1 MLISVVIPVF
11 NECEVMPHLFAA
23 LPPVLDKISDTYE
36 IIMVDDGSSDG
47 TREWLRDAATR
58 DSRIKLIS
66 FSRNFGQQAAMTAGL
81 DYARGD
87 VVVVMDCDLQDP
99 PELLETML
107 DKLNQG
113 YDVVSCQR
121 ASRAGE
127 SFFKKTTATAF
138 YQLMRRAIDK
148 RIPPEVGDFRMY
160 SRSAV
165 QAIRSFREQHR
176 FMRGLVAWLG
186 LKEALIQ
193 FDRPPRVA
201 GETKYP
207 VSKLVRLAWTAISS
221 SSAVPLKLCSYAG
234 AGLLFGGVALN
245 VGAALAALS
254 LIPLTSSALF
264 WAGLQLSLSG
274 INLCAVGLLGDYVG
288 RIYEES
294 KHRPLYIVGETQNIP
309 AIQHKDRTVWLQQR
323 QPATIEQSDGETSP
337 NTIPFPASTRQP
349 HAYPA
354 AVSEPSERTRVR
366 RAA

>member
-23 LPPVLDKISDTYE
+23 LPPVLEKIADSYE

-47 TREWLRDAATR
+47 TREWIRDASTK

-99 PELLETML
+99 PELLESML

-121 ASRAGE
+121 TSRAGE

-160 SRSAV
+160 SRDAV
-165 QAIRSFREQHR
+165 QAIRAFREQHR

-186 LKEALIQ
+186 LREALIP
-193 FDRPPRVA
+193 FNRPPRIA

-234 AGLLFGGVALN
+234 AGMLLSGVALN
-245 VGAALAALS
+245 LVAALASLS
-254 LIPLTSSALF
+254 IVPLSSSSLF

-274 INLCAVGLLGDYVG
+274 INLCGLGLLGDYVG

-294 KHRPLYIVGETQNIP
+294 KQRPLYIVGETQNIP
-309 AIQHKDRTVWLQQR
+309 AIQSKDRSVWLQQR
-323 QPATIEQSDGETSP
+323 MPAPVEQADSGSSTE
-337 NTIPFPASTRQP
+337 TIPFPASPRQP
-349 HAYPA
+349 HSEPAA
-354 AVSEPSERTRVR
+354 AVSPTERVSVR

>member
-1 MLISVVIPVF
+1 VLISVVIPVF

-23 LPPVLDKISDTYE
+23 LPPVLDSIADSYE

-47 TREWLRDAATR
+47 TREWLRDAAVR

-99 PELLETML
+99 PEMLEKML
-107 DKLNQG
+107 EKLHQG

-121 ASRAGE
+121 ATRAGE
-127 SFFKKTTATAF
+127 TFFKKTTATAF

-160 SRSAV
+160 SRTAV

-186 LKEALIQ
+186 LKEALIP

-207 VSKLVRLAWTAISS
+207 VSKLIRLAWTAISS

-234 AGLLFGGVALN
+234 TGMLMLGVALSTL
-245 VGAALAALS
+245 AALASLS
-254 LIPLTSSALF
+254 LIPFASSGLF
-264 WAGLQLSLSG
+264 WAGLQLCLSG

-294 KHRPLYIVGETQNIP
+294 KHRPLYIVGETENIP
-309 AIQHKDRTVWLQQR
+309 AVQHKDRAVWLQQR
-323 QPATIEQSDGETSP
+323 TLSPAEQITAKDSP
-337 NTIPFPASTRQP
+337 STIPFPASPRQP
-349 HAYPA
+349 NADPA
-354 AVSEPSERTRVR
+354 ASAPSPERVSVR

>member
-1 MLISVVIPVF
+1 
-11 NECEVMPHLFAA
+11 MPHLFAA
-23 LPPVLDKISDTYE
+23 LPPVLNKISDTYE

-99 PELLETML
+99 PELLEKML

-138 YQLMRRAIDK
+138 YQLMRRAIDR

-207 VSKLVRLAWTAISS
+207 VSKLIRLAWTAISS

-234 AGLLFGGVALN
+234 AGLLFGGAALN
-245 VGAALAALS
+245 IGAVLAALS

-294 KHRPLYIVGETQNIP
+294 KHRPLYIVWETQNIP

-323 QPATIEQSDGETSP
+323 HPATIEQSDSETSP
-337 NTIPFPASTRQP
+337 NTIPFPASPRQP
-349 HAYPA
+349 HADPA